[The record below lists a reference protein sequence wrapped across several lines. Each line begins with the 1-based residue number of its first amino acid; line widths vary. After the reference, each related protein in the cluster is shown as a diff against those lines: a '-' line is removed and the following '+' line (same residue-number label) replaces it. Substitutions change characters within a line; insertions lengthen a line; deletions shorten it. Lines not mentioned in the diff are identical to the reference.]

1 MKLDRLLEMT
11 ILLMNRERMT
21 ADELARRFGVS
32 TRTIYRDIDTLS
44 LAGIP
49 VYSVKGNGGGISLMG
64 EYTLN
69 KSIVTEEERDEI
81 LVGLQSLR
89 AADYPG
95 DDTLIEKLSSLFKS
109 DKNYDWLEVDFS
121 EWGRGPEDKI
131 KFAGIRDSAIERN
144 VIQFI
149 YANSYGEQNQRTV
162 EPLRMVYK
170 ARSWYLYG
178 WDRDKQAFRIY
189 RLSRIKNLLVKGEAF
204 EPRENV
210 PDLIENSPPD
220 MVLTKTKLLVSPQ
233 LAYRAYDE
241 FDDAALTRMDDGSVE
256 INSMMPVDEW
266 LYSFLLS
273 FGNGILVLEPDFL
286 REEVIDRMMKTL
298 INYGVV
304 EHDIQK

>member
-21 ADELARRFGVS
+21 ADELAKRFGVS

-89 AADYPG
+89 AADYPS

-121 EWGRGPEDKI
+121 DWGRGPEDKL
-131 KFAGIRDSAIERN
+131 KFAGIRDSAIDRN
-144 VIQFI
+144 VIQFT
-149 YANSYGEQNQRTV
+149 YANSYGEQNTRTV

-170 ARSWYLYG
+170 SKSWYLYG
-178 WDRDKQAFRIY
+178 WDRDKEGFRIF
-189 RLSRIKNLLVKGEAF
+189 RLSRIKSLVVKAETF
-204 EPRENV
+204 QPREHV
-210 PDLIENSPPD
+210 PDLIDNTPPD
-220 MVLTKTKLLVSPQ
+220 MVITEMKLLISPQ
-233 LAYRAYDE
+233 VAYRAYDE
-241 FDDAALTRMDDGSVE
+241 FDDTAITRLDDGSME
-256 INSMMPVDEW
+256 INTVMPVDEW
-266 LYSFLLS
+266 VYGFLLS
-273 FGNGILVLEPDFL
+273 FGNNIVVLEPT
-286 REEVIDRMMKTL
+286 EVRVELVRRLAMTL
-298 INYGVV
+298 ANYGTL
-304 EHDIQK
+304 EHDTGK